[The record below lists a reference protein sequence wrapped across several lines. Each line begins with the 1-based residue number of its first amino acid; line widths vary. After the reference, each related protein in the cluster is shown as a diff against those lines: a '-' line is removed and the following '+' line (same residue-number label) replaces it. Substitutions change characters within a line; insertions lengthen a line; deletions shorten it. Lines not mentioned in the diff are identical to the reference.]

1 MARYRIGPV
10 NRAAERLIPPA
21 EPDGSEI
28 GVNYADAY
36 LEALDATL
44 PDGRAVSCERYG
56 LQITLRVGA
65 AEGEA
70 LLRRLEHGPDVRNIL
85 HEAMQ
90 AAAQEAGVGLAVE
103 DGVIYVDA

>member
-1 MARYRIGPV
+1 M

-28 GVNYADAY
+28 GINYADAY

-56 LQITLRVGA
+56 LQITLQVGEA
-65 AEGEA
+65 NGEA

-85 HEAMQ
+85 QQAL
-90 AAAQEAGVGLAVE
+90 AAAAGNAGVSLTVE
-103 DGVIYVDA
+103 DGVIYLDA

>member
-56 LQITLRVGA
+56 LQITLQVGEA
-65 AEGEA
+65 KGEA

>member
-28 GVNYADAY
+28 GVNFADAY

-56 LQITLRVGA
+56 LQITLRVGE

-90 AAAQEAGVGLAVE
+90 AAAEDAGVVLAVE
-103 DGVIYVDA
+103 DGVIYLDA